1 MYLRR
6 CCRKK
11 GGEEYESYALVES
24 VRTAKGPRQR
34 TVATIGKLPGFDKEE
49 RIGWE
54 EIGRILDGKP
64 RPERELFKEEKDIPL
79 WATVNL
85 KGISVERIRHFGD
98 VYLGLALWKRLG
110 LEGFCREHIPSGRED
125 VSWSIMACIL
135 VLARFCAPSSEL
147 QIAESWYEKT
157 ALDDLLGVSEDKIN
171 DDRLYRALDALL
183 PHKGL
188 S

>member
-11 GGEEYESYALVES
+11 GGEEYESYTLVES

-34 TVATIGKLPGFDKEE
+34 TAAAIGKLPGFDKEE

-54 EIGRILDGKP
+54 EIGRIL
-64 RPERELFKEEKDIPL
+64 
-79 WATVNL
+79 V
-85 KGISVERIRHFGD
+85 
-98 VYLGLALWKRLG
+98 
-110 LEGFCREHIPSGRED
+110 CREHIPSGRED

-135 VLARFCAPSSEL
+135 VLARFCTPSSEL

-157 ALDDLLGVSEDKIN
+157 ALSDLLGVSENKITMTV
-171 DDRLYRALDALL
+171 YIV
-183 PHKGL
+183 H
-188 S
+188 